1 MAYDH
6 RTDFV
11 DLSSSSDGSLLD
23 LLDRILDHGVVLV
36 GDLRVSVAGVDLL
49 FVGLKALICSIE
61 KAESYR
67 DHHRVLN
74 RDDEAVDPSPDA
86 LEAM

>member
-6 RTDFV
+6 NVDFV
-11 DLSSSSDGSLLD
+11 NLDSGTDGTLLD

-67 DHHRVLN
+67 AHHSVLAGGQ
-74 RDDEAVDPSPDA
+74 DDADQSAEVSA
-86 LEAM
+86 